1 MATEEQYL
9 EYLKRLTTDLRETR
23 RRLHDVQERDFEPI
37 AIVGMSCRFPGEVA
51 SPEDLWRLVADGA
64 DAVSGFPADRD
75 WSPEV
80 YNPDPE
86 VAHTSY
92 SREGGFLHDAADF
105 DPEFFGMS
113 PREALA
119 ADPQQ
124 RLLLEVSWEA
134 IERAGIDPASL
145 KGTDTG
151 VFAGVIY
158 NDYASRLQVPPA
170 AFEGYLG
177 TGSLGSVASG
187 RVAYTFGL
195 EGPAVSIDTACS
207 SSLVSVHLAAN
218 ALRSGECSLALAGG
232 VTLMATPGPFIEFS
246 RQRGLSPSGRCKAF
260 SDSADGTGWGEG
272 VGMLL
277 LEKLSDAQR
286 NGHKVLAVIRGSAT
300 NQDGAS
306 SGLTAPNGPAQQRV
320 IRAALSNARLA
331 PGDIDAVEAHG
342 TGTPLGDPIEAQALI
357 ATYGKGRESDR
368 PLWLG
373 SLKSNIGHTQAA
385 AGVAGIIKMVE
396 AIRHGVLPK
405 TLHVTAPSSQVD
417 WTAGAVSLLTEAQP
431 WPAVDRPRRAAVS
444 SFGVSGT
451 NAHVIIEQAPTE
463 EAAEAPE
470 VVGQLPT
477 VPWVL
482 SSRSAQALKAQ
493 ARRLKS
499 FVDSNADLSD
509 VDVAFSLATSRAA
522 LEHRAVVVAAGRAE
536 LLAGLTALAEGESS
550 TDVVLGQVT
559 DGKTAFLF
567 TGQGSQR
574 LGMGRGLYEAF
585 PAYAEAF
592 DAVCAHLPGVK
603 EIVFGDDADALNQ
616 TGNAQ
621 PALFALEV
629 AAYRLVESWGLKPD
643 FVAGHSIGEIAAAHV
658 AGVFSLEDAARLVAA
673 RGRLMQALPTGGAMI
688 AIQCTEA
695 EVAPHLTDRV
705 GIAAVNGPMS
715 VVVSGDATEA
725 EKIAEHFKGEG
736 RKVKRLTVS
745 HAFHSVLMD
754 GMLED
759 FRAVASTIAYAEPG
773 IEMVAQGE
781 VTTADYWVNHVR
793 DAVRFADN
801 IKALESYGVT
811 TYVEIGP
818 DGVLSAMGADN
829 AGERAVFVPVLRK
842 DRDEAHT
849 ATLALARAHSRGLP
863 LDWSAVFAGTGAQ
876 RIDLPTYAFQRKRY
890 WLSDPALEGG
900 GEVVSSG
907 SPEEARFW
915 EAVDNG
921 DLEALAAELAVADAD
936 GHATLSAVLPT
947 LAGWRRSRQQL
958 SVVDTWRYRVTWKPV
973 TGSGSSVAGLWLL
986 AVPTTQADHAWVGG
1000 VTEALTAGGATVRTI
1015 TVDTADRAELA
1026 AKLSGAT
1033 EVRGVLSLLGLAE
1046 EAHGPLS
1053 FGVAATIALM
1063 QATADA
1069 GIDAA
1074 VWAATQGAVAAA
1086 DSDTVS
1092 APIQS
1097 QLWGLGRVAA
1107 IEQPLRWGGLIDLPA
1122 EVGERA
1128 KHLVTSVL
1136 GGLAGEDQLAV
1147 RPSGLLARRFTEAGT
1162 TAPKRAWRPGGTV
1175 LITGGTGGIGGK
1187 VALHLARNGAGHI
1200 VLTSRRGEAAPGAA
1214 ELVAELTELGARV
1227 TVRACDTADLD
1238 ALTEVFDELKAA
1250 GDTPTSIIHG
1260 AGVLRMDPLESVTAD
1275 EFAEVLRSKVDG
1287 TLNLHRLTEGTE
1299 LDAFVMFSS
1308 IGGVLGN
1315 GGQSAYA
1322 AANTFLDA
1330 FAEYRRAQGLTATA
1344 VSWGRWGEVGMSV
1357 GEEIDAFL
1365 TELGV
1370 PAMAPDLAVAALQQ
1384 SLDNDDTTLTV
1395 TDIDWRTFAPT
1406 FTALRPSP
1414 LIGDLPAVLAI
1425 AEEEAARAREAAESG
1440 VWRERLAGLSEAE
1453 RDRVLLELVR
1463 TYAAEVLGHNG
1474 IDDILPDEPFTK
1486 LGFDSLTAV
1495 ELRGRLNADTGL
1507 VLPPTLVFD
1516 HPTPAALAAHLLA
1529 ELSGVDSEDVPAPV
1543 VPTQVVSD
1551 EPIAIA
1557 GMACRFAGSS
1567 NTPEQY
1573 WDMLAEGA
1581 NVIREVPEDRWDA
1594 SKFYDPDR
1602 TAPGKA
1608 YTQAGGFIDD
1618 IAGWDAPFF
1627 GLSPQEARRLDPQ
1640 FRLLMEL
1647 VWEAIEDAGVTAEE
1661 LRGSCTGVFAGLI
1674 DSLQYSF
1681 RQLEVDGEACSND
1694 PYFSLGNSLSAA
1706 AGRIAYHLDLH
1717 GPCLTVDTACSSSLV
1732 AMHLAVQSLQRGE
1745 CDIAIVG
1752 ATSGILS
1759 PETFVQACKMSMLAE
1774 DGRTKTFDASAD
1786 GYVIGEGGGAVVLRR
1801 ASTVRPG
1808 DRPRALI
1815 KATATNQD
1823 GQSNGL
1829 TAPNRAAQ
1837 LAVIRAAHAAAGV
1850 TPEQISYVEAH
1861 GSGTPLGDSIEF
1873 SVLREIF
1880 EDRPLDNPLHVGAV
1894 KSNIGH
1900 TLAAAGMAGL
1910 IKTVLALQHNE
1921 MPGNRN
1927 LTEPNSVVTVDGA
1940 VRPVQGLTPFRSTED
1955 SPVLAGVSSFGWSG
1969 TNAHFILEQ
1978 VPADEAKPVGAT
1990 SAQLV
1995 TVSAKSQG
2003 GFAEAVTALAD
2014 HLDANPALDL
2024 ADVAYTTQAR
2034 RTGHPLRGTVVVR
2047 DIADAV
2053 AKLRSGLSPVD
2064 TPSTK
2069 ARVALVLSG
2078 QAGDST
2084 SLYDTEPAFKAAYD
2098 QCSGLG
2104 EAFATEY
2111 ALVELLRAWGIKP
2124 SAVVGHGVGAQV
2136 AAVVNGKVSLADALS
2151 VDATPTGL
2159 SIKDD
2164 VAALAQ
2170 HADVIIGSTEHATIP
2185 TVALTADREGFLT
2198 ALGQLWQLGVP
2209 VDFAAGHSADRALVA
2224 LPGYRFQRIRYW
2236 PDYADDQPDHLA
2248 DMGFKDNA
2256 AKADK
2261 PADGKPG
2268 MFSHTPIWRRQDAKL
2283 SLSEAKPTTVIVF
2296 AERAHVGD
2304 ELAALAATA
2313 GHEVLTVE
2321 PGPAFS
2327 RQSNVITIDPSDAEH
2342 YRLVLDGIADKADLP
2357 LRIVHAFG
2365 VHKGLADHDT
2375 AVEHGFYSLMSLS
2388 QALGSVLP
2396 NREVLLVAAGVDTF
2410 DVLGEDAANPVSAM
2424 VFGAVGAIDHEYP
2437 LVHPRY
2443 VDVESTTEPAKIA
2456 AQLLRES
2463 DLLGRE
2469 AVALGT
2475 EAGTGGVPAAW
2486 RRGRRWLRDFE
2497 VADLTE
2503 TAGELDESAAWR
2515 PGGAY
2520 LVTGGLGGLGLAL
2533 ARRLARLGTRL
2544 ALVGRSQLPE
2554 QDRWNDWIEVHG
2566 PDDKTSRTL
2575 LELKDLVALGA
2586 EVLPICADVT
2596 EPEQV
2601 KDMLR
2606 TAREHFGELHGVVHA
2621 AGVAGKGLLQTKSR
2635 EQAAE
2640 VLAPKVTGT
2649 LAIAEALRAEPVE
2662 LLVLYSSAVTV
2673 VGAVGEY
2680 DYAAANAF
2688 LDAFAAAESV
2698 TASTAKHVVSVAWGA
2713 WKYDNWSNDALSGS
2727 AEMQQAVRDYRAK
2740 YGIGNEDGVDELSRI
2755 VASGA
2760 PQVLVLTR
2768 PLPEAVRTFAELNS
2782 MDAVADVGVVPV
2794 SERYPRPDLRVAY
2807 LAPRN
2812 DVERRVAL
2820 VWQECLGLEQVGV
2833 HDPFFELGGTSL
2845 VGLVVIARLSKEFAT
2860 ELAAASLFEKPTVA
2874 QFAELLGE
2882 QGAVASATSAVP
2894 RTDAPAAGLTS
2905 GAALKGSAQRGE
2917 RRRRAAGRARA
2928 RKSGK

>member
-9 EYLKRLTTDLRETR
+9 EYLKRLTTDLRETK
-23 RRLHDVQERDFEPI
+23 RRLHEVQERDFEPI
-37 AIVGMSCRFPGEVA
+37 AIVGMSCRFPGEVRT
-51 SPEDLWRLVADGA
+51 PEDLWRLVADGT
-64 DAVSGFPADRD
+64 DAISGFPVDRD

-92 SREGGFLHDAADF
+92 SREGGFLHDAAEF

-134 IERAGIDPASL
+134 VERAGIDPASL
-145 KGTDTG
+145 KGSSTG

-158 NDYASRLQVPPA
+158 NDYASRLQVPPPE
-170 AFEGYLG
+170 FEGYLG

-187 RVAYTFGL
+187 RVAYTLGL
-195 EGPAVSIDTACS
+195 VGPAVSIDTACS
-207 SSLVSVHLAAN
+207 SSLVAVHLAAS
-218 ALRSGECSLALAGG
+218 ALRAGECSLALAGG

-272 VGMLL
+272 VGMVL

-342 TGTPLGDPIEAQALI
+342 TGTPLGDPIEAQALL
-357 ATYGKGRESDR
+357 ATYGKGREEDR

-373 SLKSNIGHTQAA
+373 SLKSNLGHTQAA

-396 AIRHGVLPK
+396 AIRNGVLPK
-405 TLHVTAPSSQVD
+405 TLHVTEPSSQVD
-417 WTAGAVSLLTEAQP
+417 WSAGAVSLLTDARP
-431 WPAVDRPRRAAVS
+431 WPEVDRPRRAAIS

-451 NAHVIIEQAPTE
+451 NAHLILEQAP
-463 EAAEAPE
+463 AAEE
-470 VVGQLPT
+470 VEQQVVSELPV

-482 SSRSAQALKAQ
+482 SSRSARALKAQ
-493 ARRLKS
+493 AQQLKS
-499 FVDSNADLSD
+499 FVDSNDSLSD
-509 VDVAFSLATSRAA
+509 VDIAFSLATGRAA
-522 LEHRAVVVAAGRAE
+522 LEHRAAVVAAGRDE
-536 LLAGLTALAEGESS
+536 LLAALTALTEGAAT
-550 TDVVLGQVT
+550 TDVVQDQIR

-574 LGMGRGLYEAF
+574 VGMGRGLYKAF
-585 PAYAEAF
+585 PVFAKAYDE
-592 DAVCAHLPGVK
+592 VCAHLPA
-603 EIVFGDDADALNQ
+603 ISDDELHQ

-629 AAYRLVESWGLKPD
+629 ALYRLVESWGVKPD

-658 AGVFSLEDAARLVAA
+658 AGVLSLEDAARLVSE
-673 RGRLMQALPTGGAMI
+673 RGRLMQALPSGGAMI
-688 AIQCTEA
+688 AIQATEA
-695 EVAPHLTDRV
+695 EVLPHLTDRV
-705 GIAAVNGPMS
+705 GIAAINGPTS
-715 VVVSGDATEA
+715 VVISGDEDQAEA
-725 EKIAEHFKGEG
+725 IAAEFKD
-736 RKVKRLTVS
+736 RKTKKLKVS

-754 GMLED
+754 GMLAD
-759 FRAVASTIAYAEPG
+759 FRKVAESITYASPT
-773 IEMVAQGE
+773 IEMVASGD

-793 DAVRFADN
+793 DAVRFSDN
-801 IKALESYGVT
+801 IKTLASHGVS
-811 TYVEIGP
+811 TYLEIGP
-818 DGVLSAMGADN
+818 DGVLAAMGADN
-829 AGERAVFVPVLRK
+829 VDATFFSFLRK

-849 ATLALARAHSRGLP
+849 ATLAVARAHARGIKV
-863 LDWSAVFAGTGAQ
+863 DWQAFFAGAGAK
-876 RIDLPTYAFQRKRY
+876 RVDLPTYAFQRKRY
-890 WLSDPALEGG
+890 WLSAEAVEAPSA
-900 GEVVSSG
+900 
-907 SPEEARFW
+907 SPEEKRFW
-915 EAVDNG
+915 DAVDKG
-921 DLEALAAELAVADAD
+921 DLETLAAELAVADAN
-936 GHATLSAVLPT
+936 GQATLSAVLPT
-947 LAGWRRSRQQL
+947 LANWRRAKQQL

-973 TGSGSSVAGLWLL
+973 SGSGSSVAGRWLL
-986 AVPTTQADHAWVGG
+986 VVPATRQEHPWVAGA
-1000 VTEALTAGGATVRTI
+1000 TEALTAAGATVEAV
-1015 TVDTADRAELA
+1015 TVDQV
-1026 AKLSGAT
+1026 SGEA
-1033 EVRGVLSLLGLAE
+1033 RGVLSLLGLDE
-1046 EAHGPLS
+1046 ETAI
-1053 FGVAATIALM
+1053 ANTISLLRQDIEAP
-1063 QATADA
+1063 
-1069 GIDAA
+1069 IWA
-1074 VWAATQGAVAAA
+1074 VTQGAVAA
-1086 DSDTVS
+1086 SEHDTVT
-1092 APIQS
+1092 APAQS
-1097 QLWGLGRVAA
+1097 QLWGFGRVAA

-1128 KHLVTSVL
+1128 KQLLATAL
-1136 GGLAGEDQLAV
+1136 GGVSIEESLAGSSSGTEDQLAV
-1147 RPSGLLARRFTEAGT
+1147 RPSGLLARRFSEAGT
-1162 TAPKRAWRPGGTV
+1162 AIPKRAWRPGGTV

-1187 VALHLARNGAGHI
+1187 VAVHLARNGAKHI
-1200 VLTSRRGEAAPGAA
+1200 VLTSRSGDTAPGAP

-1227 TVRACDTADLD
+1227 TVRACDVADLD
-1238 ALTEVFDELKAA
+1238 ALTALFAELDEP
-1250 GDTPTSIIHG
+1250 PTSIIHA
-1260 AGVLRMDPLESVTAD
+1260 AGVLRMEQIDKVTGA

-1315 GGQSAYA
+1315 GGQAAYG

-1330 FAEYRRAQGLTATA
+1330 FAEHRRAQGLTATA

-1370 PAMAPDLAVAALQQ
+1370 PAMAPELAVAALQQ
-1384 SLDNDDTTLTV
+1384 AMDGDETTVTV
-1395 TDIDWRTFAPT
+1395 TDIDWRAFALT
-1406 FTALRPSP
+1406 FTAMRPAP
-1414 LIGDLPAVLAI
+1414 LIADLPAVLAI
-1425 AEEEAARAREAAESG
+1425 AEEEAARARESAEAG

-1463 TYAAEVLGHNG
+1463 TCSAQVLGHGG

-1495 ELRGRLNADTGL
+1495 ELRGRLNAETGL

-1516 HPTPAALAAHLLA
+1516 HPTPTALAAHLLA
-1529 ELSGVDSEDVPAPV
+1529 SLSGVESGVVPV
-1543 VPTQVVSD
+1543 VATRVSD
-1551 EPIAIA
+1551 DEQIAIT
-1557 GMACRFAGSS
+1557 GIACRFAGGS

-1573 WDMLAEGA
+1573 WDMLAEGGD
-1581 NVIREVPEDRWDA
+1581 VIREVPADRWDA
-1594 SKFYDPDR
+1594 SKFFDPDR

-1647 VWEAIEDAGVTAEE
+1647 VWEAIEDAGITAEE
-1661 LRGSCTGVFAGLI
+1661 LRGSRTGVFAGLI

-1752 ATSGILS
+1752 ATSGILT

-1786 GYVIGEGGGAVVLRR
+1786 GYVVGEGGGAVILRR
-1801 ASTVRPG
+1801 ASSIRAG

-1815 KATATNQD
+1815 RATATNQD

-1837 LAVIRAAHAAAGV
+1837 LAVIKAAHAAAGV
-1850 TPEQISYVEAH
+1850 TPDEISFVEAH

-1873 SVLREIF
+1873 GVLREIF
-1880 EDRPLDNPLHVGAV
+1880 EQRAVDHPLYVGAV
-1894 KSNIGH
+1894 KSNVGH

-1921 MPGNRN
+1921 MPGNLN
-1927 LTEPNSVVTVDGA
+1927 MVQPNDVVTVDGT
-1940 VRPVQGLTPFRSTED
+1940 VRPVQGLTPFAGD
-1955 SPVLAGVSSFGWSG
+1955 GPVLAGVSSFGWSG
-1969 TNAHFILEQ
+1969 TNAHFVLEQ
-1978 VPADEAKPVGAT
+1978 VPADEAKPVSEKAP
-1990 SAQLV
+1990 QLI
-1995 TVSAKSQG
+1995 TVSAKSPSA
-2003 GFAEAVTALAD
+2003 FTEAVTALAD
-2014 HLDANPALDL
+2014 HLEANPALDL

-2034 RTGHPLRGTVVVR
+2034 RTSHPLRGFVVAQ

-2053 AKLRSGLSPVD
+2053 AKLRAGVTPVD
-2064 TPSTK
+2064 APTT
-2069 ARVALVLSG
+2069 RTR
-2078 QAGDST
+2078 AGGAVSPD
-2084 SLYDTEPAFKAAYD
+2084 LAER
-2098 QCSGLG
+2098 
-2104 EAFATEY
+2104 
-2111 ALVELLRAWGIKP
+2111 LRAWGIE
-2124 SAVVGHGVGAQV
+2124 
-2136 AAVVNGKVSLADALS
+2136 L
-2151 VDATPTGL
+2151 VD
-2159 SIKDD
+2159 D
-2164 VAALAQ
+2164 
-2170 HADVIIGSTEHATIP
+2170 ADV
-2185 TVALTADREGFLT
+2185 TVDENDDLLVL
-2198 ALGQLWQLGVP
+2198 LGTLWQSGVR
-2209 VDFAAGHSADRALVA
+2209 VDFAAGHSPERTPVD
-2224 LPGYRFQRIRYW
+2224 LPSYRFQRIRYW
-2236 PDYADDQPDHLA
+2236 PEYDT
-2248 DMGFKDNA
+2248 N
-2256 AKADK
+2256 
-2261 PADGKPG
+2261 PAPAPEPAVKGKPG
-2268 MFSHTPIWRRQDAKL
+2268 MFSHTPIWRRQDARTAL
-2283 SLSEAKPTTVIVF
+2283 ADAAPTTVIVF
-2296 AERAHVGD
+2296 ADRTHIGDHVAD
-2304 ELAALAATA
+2304 LATAA
-2313 GHEVLTVE
+2313 GHEVRIVE
-2321 PGPAFS
+2321 PGEDVRA
-2327 RQSNVITIDPSDAEH
+2327 A
-2342 YRLVLDGIADKADLP
+2342 LDGVADRAENP

-2365 VHKGLADHDT
+2365 VHKGLPEPET
-2375 AVEHGFYSLMSLS
+2375 AVENGFYSLMALV
-2388 QALGSVLP
+2388 QAVGSVLP
-2396 NREVLLVAAGVDTF
+2396 NRVISLVAAGVDTF
-2410 DVLGEDAANPVSAM
+2410 DVLGEDAANPLSAM
-2424 VFGAVGAIDHEYP
+2424 MFGAVGAIDHEYP
-2437 LVHPRY
+2437 LVYPRY
-2443 VDVESTTEPAKIA
+2443 VDVESTTEPATIA

-2463 DLLGRE
+2463 DLLAPEIAAQG
-2469 AVALGT
+2469 AD
-2475 EAGTGGVPAAW
+2475 AGTAHAPVAW

-2497 VADLTE
+2497 VTPLSEVDDAV
-2503 TAGELDESAAWR
+2503 AWR
-2515 PGGAY
+2515 EGGTY
-2520 LVTGGLGGLGLAL
+2520 LITGGTGGLGLML
-2533 ARRLARLGTRL
+2533 ARRLARLGTKL
-2544 ALVGRSQLPE
+2544 ALVGRRTLPE
-2554 QDRWNDWIEVHG
+2554 RAQWTSWIEAHG
-2566 PDDKTSRTL
+2566 PDDTTSRTL
-2575 LELKDLVALGA
+2575 LDMKDLVALGA
-2586 EVLPICADVT
+2586 EVLPISADVSD
-2596 EPEQV
+2596 PAQV
-2601 KDMLR
+2601 KAMLR

-2640 VLAPKVTGT
+2640 VLAPKVNGT
-2649 LAIAEALRAEPVE
+2649 LALAEELRADPVE

-2698 TASTAKHVVSVAWGA
+2698 TGSTAKHVVSVAWGA
-2713 WKYDNWSNDALSGS
+2713 WLYDNWSNDALSGS
-2727 AEMQQAVRDYRAK
+2727 PEFQQAVRDYRAK
-2740 YGIGNEDGVDELSRI
+2740 YGIRDADGVDELTRI

-2768 PLPEAVRTFAELNS
+2768 PLPEAVRTFAEVNS
-2782 MDAVADVGVVPV
+2782 MDAVADGVGVVPV

-2807 LAPRN
+2807 LAPRD
-2812 DVERRVAL
+2812 DVERRVSV

-2845 VGLVVIARLSKEFAT
+2845 IGLVVIARLAKEFSV

-2874 QFAELLGE
+2874 QFAELVRDE
-2882 QGAVASATSAVP
+2882 A
-2894 RTDAPAAGLTS
+2894 APGQDSPAKV
-2905 GAALKGSAQRGE
+2905 LKGSAARGE
-2917 RRRRAAGRARA
+2917 RRRAARGRR
-2928 RKSGK
+2928 SGKR